1 MKHHCLEPKNFM
13 ATLIWKIL
21 QMQMFVKMQKNVRK
35 DFEIKMLGE

>member
-1 MKHHCLEPKNFM
+1 MKHHCLETKNFM